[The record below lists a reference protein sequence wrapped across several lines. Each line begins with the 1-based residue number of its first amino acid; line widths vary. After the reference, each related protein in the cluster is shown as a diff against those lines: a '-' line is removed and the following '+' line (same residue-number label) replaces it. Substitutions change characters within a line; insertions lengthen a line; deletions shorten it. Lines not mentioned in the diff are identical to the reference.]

1 MVDIDLG
8 EMFNNYPLHITIQ
21 ARSGLD
27 LTPFREQIKKEFPDH
42 VQDNQPLLYR
52 WTRDWMGLK
61 LSPFWSAKYFDLM
74 TKYVFCINARS

>member
-61 LSPFWSAKYFDLM
+61 LSPFWSAKYFYLM
-74 TKYVFCINARS
+74 GKYILG